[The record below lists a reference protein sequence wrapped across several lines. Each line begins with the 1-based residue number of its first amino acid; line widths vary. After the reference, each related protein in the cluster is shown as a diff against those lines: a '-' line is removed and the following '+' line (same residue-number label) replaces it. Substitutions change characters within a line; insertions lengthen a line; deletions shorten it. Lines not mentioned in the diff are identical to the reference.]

1 MFNLSNN
8 INNVILGVAIVL
20 IGQLINVSYEN
31 SLGAVFI
38 IAPIWTA
45 GLILIIGG
53 IVDGIRQTVMPKK
66 RKRARM

>member
-1 MFNLSNN
+1 MFNLNNN

-45 GLILIIGG
+45 G
-53 IVDGIRQTVMPKK
+53 
-66 RKRARM
+66 KRARM

>member
-1 MFNLSNN
+1 MFNLNNN

-31 SLGAVFI
+31 SLGAVFV

-53 IVDGIRQTVMPKK
+53 IVDGIRQMVMPKK